1 MQLVLD
7 VRTRWNSLLHMLRK
21 FYDLRKEVKLALIE
35 NNYEF
40 DFSSEELEKIKE
52 ICDALSPIEWAVMQ
66 LSRENSDLLQAES
79 IIGFTVSK
87 LRALGTE
94 LSEILLQSFLARI
107 NERRVPEMVH
117 LMHYLRSY
125 KYLQQK
131 EDNLGFKIS
140 RYAVTNL
147 ATSLLKRLYP
157 VQTEDEN
164 QSDSEQTKMI
174 DPNETQ
180 MFVDEQEPISMSDE
194 YANFSKSFF
203 EDSSVDESS
212 EITLRMVK
220 NEMSLYEAT
229 KGQTRPVH
237 LEQLY
242 RALKSIKP
250 SSIDPERGFS
260 AMGYFCTKIRSRMGD
275 DVLDAIIFMQQYYKN
290 NESNSQGSETP
301 KIQNN
306 VISRTPGTS
315 RSQSRMNQTA
325 AIITTP
331 DQNTTISADPAIMKR
346 GRVEYGSGKGGKKS
360 RPDTTTIAHVESDED
375 IDLDNTQYTQIQ
387 FESNKKIGTQA
398 TPRNQ
403 NNQTHVIRC
412 KPGTSRS
419 QGQETPKSS
428 RSGFRFRNSRNNLDE
443 TAGTSRSQSTRGS
456 MFQAPQ
462 ANNSVFT
469 FRNSRK
475 VLDETISADPAIKK
489 RGPAQDFDDAFIDD

>member
-52 ICDALSPIEWAVMQ
+52 ICDVLTPIEWAVME

-87 LRALGTE
+87 LKALGTE

-131 EDNLGFKIS
+131 EDHLGFKIS

-164 QSDSEQTKMI
+164 PSDSEQSQMI

-180 MFVDEQEPISMSDE
+180 IFVDEPEPISLSDE

-203 EDSSVDESS
+203 EDSSIDESS

-275 DVLDAIIFMQQYYKN
+275 DVLDAIIFMQEYYKN
-290 NESNSQGSETP
+290 NESKGQDSGAQKTP
-301 KIQNN
+301 TNQN
-306 VISRTPGTS
+306 PGTS
-315 RSQSRMNQTA
+315 RMNQATLDPN
-325 AIITTP
+325 I
-331 DQNTTISADPAIMKR
+331 TISADPVVMKR
-346 GRVEYGSGKGGKKS
+346 GRVESGSIKNAKKS
-360 RPDTTTIAHVESDED
+360 KPDSNSITNVESDESLD
-375 IDLDNTQYTQIQ
+375 IDLDETQLILG
-387 FESNKKIGTQA
+387 SNKTFVSQA
-398 TPRNQ
+398 TPRTQ
-403 NNQTHVIRC
+403 NAHVIRC
-412 KPGTSRS
+412 TPGTSRF
-419 QGQETPKSS
+419 QAPDTPKSS
-428 RSGFRFRNSRNNLDE
+428 RSGNR
-443 TAGTSRSQSTRGS
+443 TSRSQSTRGS
-456 MFQAPQ
+456 MFQPQ
-462 ANNSVFT
+462 QTSNSVFT
-469 FRNSRK
+469 FQSSTIDANQ
-475 VLDETISADPAIKK
+475 TISEDPAIKE
-489 RGPAQDFDDAFIDD
+489 RGPAQHFKDTFIDDSDIL

>member
-1 MQLVLD
+1 
-7 VRTRWNSLLHMLRK
+7 MLRK

-40 DFSSEELEKIKE
+40 DFSSEELEKVKE
-52 ICDALSPIEWAVMQ
+52 ICDVLSPIEWAVME
-66 LSRENSDLLQAES
+66 LSRENSDLLQAEK

-87 LRALGTE
+87 LQSLNTP
-94 LSEILLQSFLARI
+94 LSKILLDSFLARI
-107 NERRVPEMVH
+107 NERQVPELVH

-125 KYLQQK
+125 KFLQQN
-131 EDNLGFKIS
+131 EDHLTFKIS

-157 VQTEDEN
+157 AQNNDEN
-164 QSDSEQTKMI
+164 QSDGEETQMF

-180 MFVDEQEPISMSDE
+180 MFVNEEPEQISMSDE
-194 YANFSKSFF
+194 YASFSKSFF
-203 EDSSVDESS
+203 EDSSGAEESS

-242 RALKSIKP
+242 RSLKSIKP

>member
-40 DFSSEELEKIKE
+40 DFSSEELEKVKE
-52 ICDALSPIEWAVMQ
+52 ICDVLSPIEWAVME
-66 LSRENSDLLQAES
+66 LSRENSDLLQAEK

-87 LRALGTE
+87 LQSLNTP
-94 LSEILLQSFLARI
+94 LSKILLDSFLARI
-107 NERRVPEMVH
+107 NERRVPELVH

-125 KYLQQK
+125 KFLQQK
-131 EDNLGFKIS
+131 EDHLAFKIS

-157 VQTEDEN
+157 AQNNDEN
-164 QSDSEQTKMI
+164 QSDGEETQMF

-180 MFVDEQEPISMSDE
+180 MFVNEEPEQISMSDE
-194 YANFSKSFF
+194 YASFSKSFF
-203 EDSSVDESS
+203 EDSSGAEESS

-242 RALKSIKP
+242 RSLKSIKP

-306 VISRTPGTS
+306 VIRPGTS
-315 RSQSRMNQTA
+315 RSQSRMNQA

-331 DQNTTISADPAIMKR
+331 EIRKNYPNTTISANPAVMKR
-346 GRVEYGSGKGGKKS
+346 GRVEYGSTKNSKKS
-360 RPDTTTIAHVESDED
+360 RQDKTDSNTIANVESDESLD
-375 IDLDNTQYTQIQ
+375 IDLNETQMIQ
-387 FESNKKIGTQA
+387 GSIKTFVSQA
-398 TPRNQ
+398 TPKTQ
-403 NNQTHVIRC
+403 NAHVIRC
-412 KPGTSRS
+412 TPGTSRF
-419 QGQETPKSS
+419 QAPDTQKSS
-428 RSGFRFRNSRNNLDE
+428 RSGNR
-443 TAGTSRSQSTRGS
+443 TSRSQSTRGS
-456 MFQAPQ
+456 MFQPRQ
-462 ANNSVFT
+462 ASNSVFT
-469 FRNSRK
+469 FQSSTIDANQ
-475 VLDETISADPAIKK
+475 TISEDPAIKE
-489 RGPAQDFDDAFIDD
+489 RGPAQHFNDTFIDDSDIL